1 MKKELVKGVKISL
14 SDEEYKVLD
23 KAWEVLSDIAEAVEE
38 NLDIDNYKSF
48 GIHTPQCATRYVF
61 DLATLNHAS
70 NLIWRLRDYIE
81 FTGNHEAVIEEVE

>member
-1 MKKELVKGVKISL
+1 MKKELVKAVKISL

-23 KAWEVLSDIAEAVEE
+23 RAWEVLADISEAIES
-38 NLDIDNYKSF
+38 NLDVDNYSTF
-48 GIHTPQCATRYVF
+48 GIHTPHSATNF
-61 DLATLNHAS
+61 FFELGDLNRAS

>member
-14 SDEEYKVLD
+14 SDSEYTVLD
-23 KAWEVLSDIAEAVEE
+23 RAWEVLADIAESIEE
-38 NLDIDNYKSF
+38 NLDVDTYKTF
-48 GIHTPQCATRYVF
+48 GIHTPQSTTNLF
-61 DLATLNHAS
+61 FELGDLNRAS